1 MRKQKRET
9 EQSTVQEC
17 NNWVGQ
23 YTLPGEIHQWQIEE
37 LTPYLTALK
46 KKNPT
51 MVVSVVY
58 HHGIFAV
65 VVHYEN
71 HCFFDCDWRLENA
84 DASIAMGLIEV
95 QNQFRKLVI
104 PKDLF

>member
-1 MRKQKRET
+1 MRKQKRVI
-9 EQSTVQEC
+9 EQSTVQES

-23 YTLPGEIHQWQIEE
+23 YTLPGKIEQWVIDE
-37 LTPYLTALK
+37 LTPYLTSLK
-46 KKNPT
+46 KKNPS
-51 MVVSVVY
+51 MHVSVIFQN
-58 HHGIFAV
+58 GIFAV

-84 DASIAMGLIEV
+84 DASIAMGLIEIKD
-95 QNQFRKLVI
+95 QFKKLII